1 MIADSARPLARTLRF
16 YAAAAALLVSLTV
29 AAGALAQDT
38 KHVVC
43 PANKTGDGSDC
54 SEGAPGRGVPG
65 RGASGTGAPVDYL
78 LDWVPIDQ
86 VPAELRDL
94 DCLLCRGR
102 YMDPL
107 AGEDKQ
113 ANPDEANIDAF
124 TTSTEMRGELARFY
138 GGVQVSQGY
147 RRFRGDEATIN
158 RETGAATL
166 SGNVILREPGILL
179 QGSHADLLFDTG
191 EARLENSQFVLQSR
205 HLQGSAGLLERDA
218 DGQIHVHDGS
228 ITYCPPGHE
237 DWQVRAGSI
246 RLDLEDGLGT
256 ARDATL
262 DIAGVPVFYTPWL
275 QFPLDDRRRTGLLW
289 PDFGNDST
297 GGLDITAPVYF
308 NLAPNYDALYSP
320 RYIEDRGLNHQLETR
335 YLNKYLGLWE
345 VGGAYLHQDDRYR
358 DEVPPGTSDDRWLTA
373 VRQNGLLDQRWLS
386 RVDYTEVSD
395 VDYMKDLETS
405 SITSQR
411 RTSLLQ
417 LASMDYLGDSV
428 LMNLQVEQYQS
439 LADDINDVYKKM
451 PQLTG
456 QYRSSGTPFEIQPI
470 LLSQYSNFDADEDVV
485 TGERVYSEGGAAF
498 PMNWSYGFVKPT
510 AKYRQLNYTLN
521 EGQFFTENS
530 PSTGSAMASLDSGLY
545 FERDASLAGKGLL
558 QTLEPRLYYLYSSY
572 ENQSDQPDFDSAE
585 LTFSYNQLF
594 RETRFSGYD
603 RIDDANSVSLGV
615 SSQFIDT
622 GSGRKLLGGNI
633 GQIFYLEDRKVRL
646 LPGAPP
652 LEESSSQIAGDLS
665 FTPDEHLSLRTD
677 IVYDPHSGNVDTS
690 NFIGGYTL
698 DNGAVFNLGY
708 AYNREQDPFE
718 LIPETK
724 QVTGSTY
731 FPVTTNWRLFG
742 AVNYSILDD
751 KPIEQMVGAE
761 YENCCWIVRLL
772 HLRYYDLEAT
782 EFIPDF
788 NDPDLEQDHSTQLQF
803 VLKGMGGFGSRIT
816 NILEDMI
823 RGYKEREY

>member
-1 MIADSARPLARTLRF
+1 MLADSARPLARTLLF
-16 YAAAAALLVSLTV
+16 CAAAAALLVGLTS

-43 PANKTGDGSDC
+43 TANKTGDGWDC
-54 SEGAPGRGVPG
+54 GGGTPETTEPTAAPTPAATTVPP
-65 RGASGTGAPVDYL
+65 AVTAPAVAPAAAPAPAPAPVVAPAAPVTPEPTVAAAPAEYP

-218 DGQIHVHDGS
+218 DGLIHVHDGS

-320 RYIEDRGLNHQLETR
+320 RYIEDRGLNHELETR

-345 VGGAYLHQDDRYR
+345 VGGAYLHQDDRYQ

-373 VRQNGLLDQRWLS
+373 VRQNGLLDQRWRS
-386 RVDYTEVSD
+386 RIDYTEVSD

-405 SITSQR
+405 SLTAQR

-417 LASMDYLGDSV
+417 IGID
-428 LMNLQVEQYQS
+428 
-439 LADDINDVYKKM
+439 
-451 PQLTG
+451 
-456 QYRSSGTPFEIQPI
+456 
-470 LLSQYSNFDADEDVV
+470 
-485 TGERVYSEGGAAF
+485 
-498 PMNWSYGFVKPT
+498 
-510 AKYRQLNYTLN
+510 
-521 EGQFFTENS
+521 
-530 PSTGSAMASLDSGLY
+530 GL
-545 FERDASLAGKGLL
+545 
-558 QTLEPRLYYLYSSY
+558 PR
-572 ENQSDQPDFDSAE
+572 
-585 LTFSYNQLF
+585 
-594 RETRFSGYD
+594 
-603 RIDDANSVSLGV
+603 
-615 SSQFIDT
+615 
-622 GSGRKLLGGNI
+622 
-633 GQIFYLEDRKVRL
+633 
-646 LPGAPP
+646 
-652 LEESSSQIAGDLS
+652 
-665 FTPDEHLSLRTD
+665 
-677 IVYDPHSGNVDTS
+677 
-690 NFIGGYTL
+690 
-698 DNGAVFNLGY
+698 
-708 AYNREQDPFE
+708 
-718 LIPETK
+718 
-724 QVTGSTY
+724 
-731 FPVTTNWRLFG
+731 
-742 AVNYSILDD
+742 
-751 KPIEQMVGAE
+751 
-761 YENCCWIVRLL
+761 
-772 HLRYYDLEAT
+772 
-782 EFIPDF
+782 
-788 NDPDLEQDHSTQLQF
+788 
-803 VLKGMGGFGSRIT
+803 
-816 NILEDMI
+816 
-823 RGYKEREY
+823 

>member
-1 MIADSARPLARTLRF
+1 M
-16 YAAAAALLVSLTV
+16 
-29 AAGALAQDT
+29 
-38 KHVVC
+38 
-43 PANKTGDGSDC
+43 
-54 SEGAPGRGVPG
+54 
-65 RGASGTGAPVDYL
+65 
-78 LDWVPIDQ
+78 
-86 VPAELRDL
+86 
-94 DCLLCRGR
+94 
-102 YMDPL
+102 
-107 AGEDKQ
+107 
-113 ANPDEANIDAF
+113 
-124 TTSTEMRGELARFY
+124 TSTTCT
-138 GGVQVSQGY
+138 
-147 RRFRGDEATIN
+147 RR
-158 RETGAATL
+158 L
-166 SGNVILREPGILL
+166 
-179 QGSHADLLFDTG
+179 
-191 EARLENSQFVLQSR
+191 
-205 HLQGSAGLLERDA
+205 
-218 DGQIHVHDGS
+218 
-228 ITYCPPGHE
+228 
-237 DWQVRAGSI
+237 
-246 RLDLEDGLGT
+246 
-256 ARDATL
+256 
-262 DIAGVPVFYTPWL
+262 
-275 QFPLDDRRRTGLLW
+275 
-289 PDFGNDST
+289 
-297 GGLDITAPVYF
+297 
-308 NLAPNYDALYSP
+308 
-320 RYIEDRGLNHQLETR
+320 
-335 YLNKYLGLWE
+335 
-345 VGGAYLHQDDRYR
+345 
-358 DEVPPGTSDDRWLTA
+358 
-373 VRQNGLLDQRWLS
+373 
-386 RVDYTEVSD
+386 
-395 VDYMKDLETS
+395 
-405 SITSQR
+405 
-411 RTSLLQ
+411 
-417 LASMDYLGDSV
+417 
-428 LMNLQVEQYQS
+428 
-439 LADDINDVYKKM
+439 

-456 QYRSSGTPFEIQPI
+456 QYRSSGTPFELQPI

-485 TGERVYSEGGAAF
+485 TGERIYSEGGAAF

-545 FERDASLAGKGLL
+545 FERDTSLAGKGLL

-622 GSGRKLLGGNI
+622 RSGRKLLGGNI

-742 AVNYSILDD
+742 AINYSILDD
-751 KPIEQMVGAE
+751 NPIEQMVGVE

-772 HLRYYDLEAT
+772 HLRYYDLSNGVYPGLQRSGSGAGSHHPAAVRT
-782 EFIPDF
+782 QGHGWLRQPDH
-788 NDPDLEQDHSTQLQF
+788 QHSRRHDQRL
-803 VLKGMGGFGSRIT
+803 R
-816 NILEDMI
+816 
-823 RGYKEREY
+823 RA